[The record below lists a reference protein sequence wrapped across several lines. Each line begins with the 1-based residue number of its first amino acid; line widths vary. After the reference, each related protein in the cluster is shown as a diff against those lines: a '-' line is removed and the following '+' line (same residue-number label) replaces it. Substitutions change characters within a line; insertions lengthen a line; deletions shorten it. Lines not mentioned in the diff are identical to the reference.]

1 MGRFSLVLNAER
13 SFVASTSTNN
23 ALPREFE
30 HPSMKELLETGTAHG
45 RVGAQEFRHACEQ
58 ADISEPKRLKA
69 VFRALVMAGVDVE
82 MPAEPT
88 KVAAAARTRATSA
101 TARAPQSNT
110 ARTASSSRTSTIQPT
125 SGDDVSSTMTT
136 PEEAESQGELGG
148 KKPATTAKRRTK
160 NLLLPPKKQ
169 RHPHRLRQNQKSS
182 TQRRAATR
190 RQQAERTAHVRAA
203 RRAMRKKKAQALFTL
218 TPMTMTLPR
227 SRLSPLVQLRIPSR
241 IISSKSVKLRS

>member
-136 PEEAESQGELGG
+136 P
-148 KKPATTAKRRTK
+148 KKPS
-160 NLLLPPKKQ
+160 
-169 RHPHRLRQNQKSS
+169 HRVNSVEKSRP
-182 TQRRAATR
+182 QRRSGEPKICCCHQRNSVILIVCGRTR
-190 RQQAERTAHVRAA
+190 RA
-203 RRAMRKKKAQALFTL
+203 RRSGGQR
-218 TPMTMTLPR
+218 R
-227 SRLSPLVQLRIPSR
+227 GGSRPSER
-241 IISSKSVKLRS
+241 HT